1 MVSLEELEKVAKET
15 LEALG
20 THEPMIYLDFH
31 GKLVS
36 YLLFIHRKEEALK
49 YFRELITKEEIPQY
63 WTVTESWISR
73 TRGLSPSQDINRKEM
88 LMISEYNG
96 TTMETKKIL
105 LPFERKFKEEELMEA
120 SERIR
125 DELLERGMELPK
137 VTPEDMKDP
146 KMRRILTDI
155 HPDGSWGGDIVWGQ
169 KEAFSIGLN
178 QGDAH
183 WADRWDFYREDIC
196 VEIDEKMEKKRIAD
210 LVKEMQEMDLTDMVK
225 FAEEMWRRVEGQG
238 IELPPVP
245 SEYEI
250 RQTLIR
256 MAESGN
262 LIKIEDEPV
271 DIHEAVREMKDSDPN
286 IPASQIHAM
295 GDE

>member
-1 MVSLEELEKVAKET
+1 LTELIEELEKMAKQT
-15 LEALG
+15 LETLG

-36 YLLFIHRKEEALK
+36 YLLFMQRKEAALK
-49 YFRELITKEEIPQY
+49 YFRELITKENIPQY
-63 WTVTESWISR
+63 WTVTESWVSK
-73 TRGLSPSQDINRKEM
+73 TRGLAPCMDINRKEM

-105 LPFERKFKEEELMEA
+105 LPFERNFKEEELIEV
-120 SERIR
+120 SEKIR
-125 DELLERGMELPK
+125 EHARNEGIELPK

-146 KMRRILTDI
+146 KMLRILKDMN
-155 HPDGSWGGDIVWGQ
+155 PDGYWSGEVVWGP
-169 KEAFSIGLN
+169 KEEFSIGLS
-178 QGDAH
+178 QGEAQ

-196 VEIDEKMEKKRIAD
+196 GEVDEKMEKKRIAD
-210 LVKEMQEMDLTDMVK
+210 LVKEMKELDLTELMR
-225 FAEEMWRRVEGQG
+225 FADEVRHRMWKRG

-245 SEYEI
+245 PENEI
-250 RQTLIR
+250 REILIR

-262 LIKIEDEPV
+262 LIKMEEPV
-271 DIHEAVREMKDSDPN
+271 DIHEAVKEIKDSDPN
-286 IPASQIHAM
+286 IPASQIHAL